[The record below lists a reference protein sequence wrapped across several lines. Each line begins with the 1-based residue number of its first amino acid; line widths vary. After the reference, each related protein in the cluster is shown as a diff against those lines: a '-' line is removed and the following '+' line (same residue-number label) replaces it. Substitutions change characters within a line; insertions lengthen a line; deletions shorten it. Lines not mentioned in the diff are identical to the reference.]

1 MSRPFSFLR
10 PGWQK
15 SWKSFALETGASFGY
30 EKARGLRKTPTI
42 RATYKNW
49 IIKID
54 APKRGKKATVTRVRA
69 AYLNSDSFYFCIYR
83 EGLYQGIKKMMG
95 MQDIIIGHP
104 AFDDAFIIQG
114 NDERK
119 LQSLFNNQR
128 LRELIHWQPDIHLKN
143 IVDEEWKLDEEQKGL
158 SVLEFKIMGLISNP
172 NRLHDLYELFAE
184 LLEQLVAIG
193 SSHPEGPLPNS

>member
-1 MSRPFSFLR
+1 
-10 PGWQK
+10 
-15 SWKSFALETGASFGY
+15 
-30 EKARGLRKTPTI
+30 
-42 RATYKNW
+42 
-49 IIKID
+49 
-54 APKRGKKATVTRVRA
+54 
-69 AYLNSDSFYFCIYR
+69 
-83 EGLYQGIKKMMG
+83 

-119 LQSLFNNQR
+119 LKALFNNQR

-184 LLEQLVAIG
+184 LLEQLVVIG